1 MLEYAALAEWFADQ
15 GITTAFS
22 YDTLPDE
29 TPNRAHAIA
38 ITGGLGLTLEQAFDR
53 PTFQILTRGV
63 NGSDAFD
70 LAMAIDDAWLDAEPG
85 FNIGDYY
92 VIDKGRFGG
101 PPAYVATDDRRR
113 VLRAA
118 TYYLEIAR

>member
-1 MLEYAALAEWFADQ
+1 VLEYAALAEFFADA
-15 GITTAFS
+15 GISTPFS

-29 TPNRAHAIA
+29 TPHRAVAIS

-70 LAMAIDDAWLDAEPG
+70 LAMEIDDALLDAEPG
-85 FNIGDYY
+85 FDLGGYR

-101 PPAYVATDDRRR
+101 PPAYVATDDRKR

-118 TYYLEIAR
+118 TYYMEIER

>member
-1 MLEYAALAEWFADQ
+1 MLSYSALASWFSGK
-15 GITTAFS
+15 GISTPAS

-29 TPNRAHAIA
+29 TPNRAYAIS

-70 LAMAIDDAWLDAEPG
+70 LAMAIDEAWLDAEPG
-85 FNIGDYY
+85 FDLGGYY